1 MLAAVFLLGHAVAVQ
16 DERADE
22 PHVIG
27 EQLRQRIDH
36 ARGGHTVLVQQQR
49 GVVLAGRRP
58 LQHSVEPRGNTQIAP
73 CALHMDRAVISLGEL
88 THSLRIP

>member
-1 MLAAVFLLGHAVAVQ
+1 MLAAVFFFGHAVAVQ

-36 ARGGHTVLVQQQR
+36 ASGGHTVLVQQQR
-49 GVVLAGRRP
+49 GIVLACRSP
-58 LQHSVEPRGNTQIAP
+58 LQHGVESRGNAQIAP
-73 CALHMDRAVISLGEL
+73 RALHMHRSPISLGEFAY
-88 THSLRIP
+88 SLHIP